1 MICFFF
7 QEDEYVGKKRIDI
20 VIVYALK
27 ESEDKKRVREQY
39 ERCGLVVF
47 HKKEFTFYTQK

>member
-39 ERCGLVVF
+39 ERSGLDVF